1 MEDLEHGNTGIGE
14 SPPSMDPSDPNYDP
28 NYKHHRLVAKIQ
40 RFLHTMPP
48 GWKQNPKVGT
58 KSGEAPYV
66 HEDGRVSWKNPNA
79 DQINA
84 ILEAAREEEEKELQL
99 QDLSN
104 EEKASDE
111 VQVQATTARNRR
123 FLKKYRLMVKRGV
136 PMEAV
141 KQQARLV
148 DGIDVDES
156 DLLLAEMPKKSSD
169 KGDSGS
175 GSIGQKEQRKKGLPN
190 QKLLKKYRLMVKSGV
205 PIEAVK
211 QQARL
216 IDRVDVEE
224 SDLLDDSSNK
234 EHGKD
239 ASAEDI
245 DSALIVKES
254 TDSSTSG
261 KKVESNSSY
270 EFFNPIEGH
279 GQVEFVMNSKF
290 VEKEESYLA
299 RLVQKMI
306 LTVNKA
312 KSTFGNNTVR
322 GGKSIVTASTK
333 DLYNALG
340 AFEGVQFAR
349 DRYNSTCGEKYHT
362 MTEGEIKSKRKP
374 FLELVH
380 NLGVRRDPIQQQEKV
395 DVKGLDELVLYIK
408 EQFHDELE
416 EIKNTINVGM
426 YDFKSLAHIYKL
438 ASRVVGKSVFAS
450 GVDMICEVVWSR
462 FEEGKTLFGTSRSF
476 KVCFQFIVA
485 VGKHY
490 TMCEY
495 VESIENFE
503 GRRHIQSLSFISV
516 ARDAQSDSVKA
527 AFRRRGEMY
536 AQFAKGAKY
545 MAYDRGSFFAKGGKS
560 SSGTDGTSALQMS
573 GRMMVDV
580 QGSYE
585 AGHSLGIGNDM
596 MIAEIKQ
603 KYKEY
608 MLLMRAQNKRA
619 KGDDCGNTKFEDSA
633 MVMVLFDTVPD
644 DYLEMTWPALIGFS
658 FTSKLWGEVL
668 IDGLNDVQFNESA
681 FDNLVLPKSRKR
693 MVKALV
699 RHSNTAFNDIVSGKG
714 KGSCFLLYGPPGTG
728 KTLTAEA
735 VAELLHRP
743 LYSVSL
749 GQLGVSA
756 SDLETK
762 LGEVLDLCSRWDA
775 LILLDEADIFLEKR
789 SSNGS
794 LERNAMVSVMLR
806 LVEYFKGTLFLTS
819 NRVDSLDPAFK
830 TRITL
835 ALRYEQLDVAA
846 RKQIWSNLL
855 KVSGFGAFVSN
866 RDIKVEKLATHKL
879 NGREI
884 KNAIRLAMAL
894 AEEDQEPLS
903 QKLIL
908 ETIETLNDFN
918 KKMMTAASY

>member
-1 MEDLEHGNTGIGE
+1 
-14 SPPSMDPSDPNYDP
+14 
-28 NYKHHRLVAKIQ
+28 
-40 RFLHTMPP
+40 
-48 GWKQNPKVGT
+48 
-58 KSGEAPYV
+58 
-66 HEDGRVSWKNPNA
+66 
-79 DQINA
+79 
-84 ILEAAREEEEKELQL
+84 
-99 QDLSN
+99 
-104 EEKASDE
+104 
-111 VQVQATTARNRR
+111 
-123 FLKKYRLMVKRGV
+123 
-136 PMEAV
+136 
-141 KQQARLV
+141 
-148 DGIDVDES
+148 
-156 DLLLAEMPKKSSD
+156 
-169 KGDSGS
+169 
-175 GSIGQKEQRKKGLPN
+175 
-190 QKLLKKYRLMVKSGV
+190 
-205 PIEAVK
+205 
-211 QQARL
+211 
-216 IDRVDVEE
+216 
-224 SDLLDDSSNK
+224 
-234 EHGKD
+234 
-239 ASAEDI
+239 
-245 DSALIVKES
+245 
-254 TDSSTSG
+254 
-261 KKVESNSSY
+261 
-270 EFFNPIEGH
+270 
-279 GQVEFVMNSKF
+279 
-290 VEKEESYLA
+290 
-299 RLVQKMI
+299 MI

-426 YDFKSLAHIYKL
+426 YDFKSLAHIYKP

-608 MLLMRAQNKRA
+608 MLLIEAGHSLGIGNDMMIAEIKQKYKEYMLLMRAQNKRA

-699 RHSNTAFNDIVSGKG
+699 RHSNTAFNDIEAGKA
-714 KGSCFLLYGPPGTG
+714 KVHVFFFMDHQVQ
-728 KTLTAEA
+728 A
-735 VAELLHRP
+735 
-743 LYSVSL
+743 
-749 GQLGVSA
+749 
-756 SDLETK
+756 K
-762 LGEVLDLCSRWDA
+762 L
-775 LILLDEADIFLEKR
+775 
-789 SSNGS
+789 
-794 LERNAMVSVMLR
+794 
-806 LVEYFKGTLFLTS
+806 
-819 NRVDSLDPAFK
+819 
-830 TRITL
+830 
-835 ALRYEQLDVAA
+835 
-846 RKQIWSNLL
+846 
-855 KVSGFGAFVSN
+855 
-866 RDIKVEKLATHKL
+866 
-879 NGREI
+879 
-884 KNAIRLAMAL
+884 
-894 AEEDQEPLS
+894 
-903 QKLIL
+903 
-908 ETIETLNDFN
+908 
-918 KKMMTAASY
+918 